1 MPGSEEPRGRQAEP
15 RGHGDR
21 PDAPEAAI
29 ELQGLLDDATGP
41 GAFVRSSPDLGDDD
55 ALETLASSVIEPVGV
70 LAEASNLTLLVDLHE
85 RTGGPTGHRA
95 VYKPVRGE
103 RPLHDF
109 ASGTLAFREVASYLV
124 SRAAGFGIVPPTVLR
139 DGPLGVGSVQWWVEQ
154 EPERL
159 ADPSKGLVEVLPP
172 AHVGAGWLP
181 IVTGQDGEGRDVVV
195 VHADDPGLRRM
206 ALLDAVLNNADRKA
220 AHLALDP
227 AGRLRGF
234 DHGLCLHVHDKLR
247 TVLWGWAGG
256 PLDTAEIRLLEGLAE
271 ELLGYAAQDRLSE
284 ALGELLAE
292 DEVEALRVR
301 TELLLETG
309 VFPGLPPDRYPL
321 PWPLW

>member
-1 MPGSEEPRGRQAEP
+1 MPASEESRRREGQP
-15 RGHGDR
+15 RGHEDR
-21 PDAPEAAI
+21 PAAPQPGI
-29 ELQGLLDDATGP
+29 ELQGLLDDATGH
-41 GAFVRSSPDLGDDD
+41 GASVRSSPDLGDDH
-55 ALETLASSVIEPVGV
+55 ALELLASSVIEPVGV
-70 LAEASNLTLLVDLHE
+70 LTEASNLTLLVDLHE
-85 RTGGPTGHRA
+85 RTGAPTGHRA

-109 ASGTLAFREVASYLV
+109 ASGTLAAREVASYLV

-139 DGPLGVGSVQWWVEQ
+139 EGPLGVGSVQWWVEQ

-159 ADPSKGLVEVLPP
+159 ADPSKGLVEVLTP
-172 AHVGAGWLP
+172 AEVGAGWLP

-195 VHADDPGLRRM
+195 VHADDPRLRRM

-247 TVLWGWAGG
+247 TVLWGWAGV
-256 PLDTAEIRLLEGLAE
+256 PLDAAEMRLLEGLVGQ
-271 ELLGYAAQDRLSE
+271 LRGYAGQDRLTRV
-284 ALGELLAE
+284 LGELLAE
-292 DEVEALRVR
+292 EEVEALRRR
-301 TELLLETG
+301 TEVLVATA
-309 VFPGLPPDRYPL
+309 VFPGLPTDRYPL